1 MEKSTLADVFAMK
14 KLSLVLDRCISA
26 GGRFVPQETLGN
38 VWTHILLSPVRGIFL
53 ANGSGCKSGVLL
65 NIRE

>member
-1 MEKSTLADVFAMK
+1 MTDVFVMK
-14 KLSLVLDRCISA
+14 KLSMVLDQCFSA
-26 GGRFVPQETLGN
+26 GGHFVPQETLGN

-53 ANGSGCKSGVLL
+53 ANGSGYESGVLL